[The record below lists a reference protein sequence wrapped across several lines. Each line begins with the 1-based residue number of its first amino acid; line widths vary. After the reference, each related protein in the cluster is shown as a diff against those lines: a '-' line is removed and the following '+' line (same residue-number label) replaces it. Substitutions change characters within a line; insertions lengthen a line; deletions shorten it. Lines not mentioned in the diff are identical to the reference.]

1 MPSILFVCTG
11 NRYRSPIAAAAFLRK
26 AKEAKLGDQWVVR
39 SAGTWTTPG
48 LPPIDAAVR
57 TAGAL
62 GLDIAGHKT
71 TPISQKDFEEY
82 DLVLVMEAGHKEAIL
97 NEFSQS
103 RGRVFLLTEVATNI
117 AYDIP
122 DPLQSEERGEADKIA
137 AEICNLID
145 VGFEKIT
152 RLASHLRQVDEPVS
166 NETHPQASK

>member
-1 MPSILFVCTG
+1 MPSILFVCTA
-11 NRYRSPIAAAAFLRK
+11 NCYRSPIAAAAFLRK
-26 AKEAKLGDQWVVR
+26 AKEANLGDQWVVG

-48 LPPIDAAVR
+48 LPPIEAAVR

-62 GLDIAGHKT
+62 GLDIAGHMS

-103 RGRVFLLTEVATNI
+103 RGRVFLLTEVAANI

-122 DPLQSEERGEADKIA
+122 DPMQFEESEESDKIA
-137 AEICNLID
+137 AEICNLLD
-145 VGFEKIT
+145 VGFENII
-152 RLASHLRQVDEPVS
+152 RLASNLRQVDEPAS
-166 NETHPQASK
+166 NETLPGAGT